1 VGAGSSLKRMAS
13 DIRVLSYN
21 IKELKVDADAVRAVM
36 RESAADVVAIQEA
49 TRHPTGRRRM
59 RRLAQSVGMRCVVS
73 GGGPFGSF
81 TTALFVRPELAER
94 LVRASGRP
102 LRWKWWYRRAR
113 LVWPTRRG
121 YAVVDTG
128 DVAVVSV
135 HLGLDPRERADHC
148 RQLQAVVARLGPER
162 CVVVGDLNEPPDG
175 PAWAM
180 LGEHLRDA
188 ALEPEDPRAR
198 DATFSVARPRRRI
211 DAVLVGSA
219 VEVVRVETV
228 RSPAA
233 MRGSD
238 HFPVVAD
245 VRLI

>member
-1 VGAGSSLKRMAS
+1 MAA

-21 IKELKVDADAVRAVM
+21 IKELKVDADAVRAVL
-36 RESAADVVAIQEA
+36 RESGADVVAIQEA

-59 RRLAQSVGMRCVVS
+59 HRLAQSVGMTCAVA

-81 TTALFVRPELAER
+81 TTALFVRPNLAGR
-94 LVRASGRP
+94 VVRASGRP
-102 LRWKWWYRRAR
+102 LPWKWWYRRAR

-128 DVAVVSV
+128 DLAVVSV

-148 RQLQAVVARLGPER
+148 RRLQTVVERLGPER

-188 ALEPEDPRAR
+188 ALEVQDPA
-198 DATFSVARPRRRI
+198 AVQPTFSVARPRRRI
-211 DAVLVGSA
+211 DAVLVGA
-219 VEVVRVETV
+219 DVEVVRVETV

-238 HFPVVAD
+238 HFPVLAELRRV
-245 VRLI
+245 

>member
-1 VGAGSSLKRMAS
+1 MAA

-21 IKELKVDADAVRAVM
+21 IKELKIDATAVLEVL
-36 RESAADVVAIQEA
+36 RESGADVVAIQEA
-49 TRHPTGRRRM
+49 TRHLTGRRRM
-59 RRLAQSVGMRCVVS
+59 HRLARSAGMTCVVA

-81 TTALFVRPELAER
+81 TTALFVRPALAAD
-94 LVRASGRP
+94 LVHASGRP

-128 DVAVVSV
+128 AVAVVSV

-148 RQLQAVVARLGPER
+148 RQLQAAVDRLGPER

-175 PAWAM
+175 PSWAM
-180 LGEHLRDA
+180 LGERLRDA
-188 ALEPEDPRAR
+188 ALEPDDPGAR
-198 DATFSVARPRRRI
+198 DATFSVSRPRRRI
-211 DAVLVGSA
+211 DAVLVGTGI
-219 VEVVRVETV
+219 EVVRVQTV

-238 HFPVVAD
+238 HFPVLAEL
-245 VRLI
+245 RPT